1 MQVIDILRHK
11 GRDVTS
17 LPPDANL
24 SDATILLASKRIGAV
39 LIRDEENGGIAGI
52 LSERDVVRALASESV
67 RALALPVSKYMTRAV
82 ATCLEGDSV
91 DDLMEMMTTGR
102 FRHVP
107 VLDSEGRLC
116 GMISIGDVVKT
127 HVEESAREASNLR
140 QYIAAAG

>member
-1 MQVIDILRHK
+1 MHVIDILNRK

-24 SDATILLASKRIGAV
+24 SDATILLAAKHIGAV
-39 LIRDEENGGIAGI
+39 VVTDPAGGIGGI
-52 LSERDVVRALASESV
+52 LSERDVVRALATESI
-67 RALALPVSKYMTRAV
+67 RALALPVANYMTRVV

-91 DDLMEMMTTGR
+91 EDLMEMMTQGR

-107 VLDSEGRLC
+107 VQDAEGRLC
-116 GMISIGDVVKT
+116 GIISIGDVVKT
-127 HVEESAREASNLR
+127 LIEETTREASNLR

>member
-11 GRDVTS
+11 GREVTF
-17 LPPDANL
+17 LPLDANL
-24 SDATILLASKRIGAV
+24 SDATILLSAKRIGAV
-39 LIRDEENGGIAGI
+39 LIRDEAGGIAGI
-52 LSERDVVRALASESV
+52 LSERDVVRALAAESV

-82 ATCLEGDSV
+82 ATCSEGDTV

-107 VLDSEGRLC
+107 VLDNQGELC
-116 GMISIGDVVKT
+116 GIISIGDVVKM
-127 HVEESAREASNLR
+127 HVEETAREASNLR